1 VLGRNE
7 TLQHRGCNAAHLFS
21 LLRWFSNLETPIWSW
36 IEVNLD
42 MILKPKKIF
51 LVLGQTMTTDY
62 WITFQDSGDYGCG
75 IQFKGDIPTSL
86 DGKPFIGVGLQGAAT
101 SAGAGFEIVSTRR
114 HSRPCS
120 VFLEISESMAPTGGI
135 SANQDS
141 ESGPLS
147 YVRTLFAK

>member
-7 TLQHRGCNAAHLFS
+7 TLQNRGCNAAHLFS
-21 LLRWFSNLETPIWSW
+21 LLRWFSNLEAPIWSW
-36 IEVNLD
+36 VNVSLL
-42 MILKPKKIF
+42 MKPKKIF

-75 IQFKGDIPTSL
+75 IQVKGDIPTSVN
-86 DGKPFIGVGLQGAAT
+86 GKTFIGVGLQGAAT

-120 VFLEISESMAPTGGI
+120 VFLEISESTSPTSGNNT
-135 SANQDS
+135 NQAS
-141 ESGPLS
+141 ESGPLP
-147 YVRTLFAK
+147 YLRNLFKK